1 MPRGPGLSRRTD
13 AEEAFDRFIGGAAAS
28 LLRTAF
34 LLTWDERDAEDLVQE
49 CLIRVARRWPRVR
62 SMEYPAA
69 YARRVLV
76 NLSLD
81 DAPRRQRRRSE
92 LAGSGLSAEWRPDD
106 ASAQLLGAVDNQ
118 SQLLAAL
125 GALTTRQRAAVVLR
139 YFEDLS
145 EPEVAALLG
154 CSVGTVKS
162 TTSRALERLR
172 QTISREEEHDA
183 DGPPVRRPETER
195 SPTP

>member
-1 MPRGPGLSRRTD
+1 VSRKTD
-13 AEEAFDRFIGGAAAS
+13 ADAAFDSFVGDAAAG

-62 SMEYPAA
+62 SMDYPTA

-81 DAPRRQRRRSE
+81 DAPRRQRRRAE
-92 LAGSGLSAEWRPDD
+92 LAGSGSAADGRQDD
-106 ASAQLLGAVDNQ
+106 SSARLFGAVDIQ
-118 SQLLAAL
+118 TQLLDAL
-125 GALTTRQRAAVVLR
+125 GALTRRQRATVVLR

-145 EPEVAALLG
+145 EPEVADVLG

-162 TTSRALERLR
+162 TSSRALERLR
-172 QTISREEEHDA
+172 QTISRDEEHDA

-195 SPTP
+195 SPAP